1 MLICF
6 SAKHSHVVYLD
17 SGSAKKKDYKYVMRV
32 LDDALAGYKEAGG
45 KIVKHKFSKHQS
57 GVSVFNHITQFACVK
72 EPAGSVRDAYYD
84 LYQMRAI
91 VQDQRNLTL
100 PSHLKAW
107 AEKKAAIADENHRQ
121 EFFHIQGEMATI
133 IFREVQVKGSI
144 FHYNIAPSN
153 GEIETLLKALRG
165 PRPFMKKEG
174 CRPFPDPSRNK

>member
-6 SAKHSHVVYLD
+6 SAKHSHAVYLD

-57 GVSVFNHITQFACVK
+57 GVSVFNLVTQFACVK
-72 EPAGSVRDAYYD
+72 QPAGSVRDAYYA

-107 AEKKAAIADENHRQ
+107 AEKRAAIADENLRQ

-144 FHYNIAPSN
+144 FHSNIAPSN
-153 GEIETLLKALRG
+153 GEIEARLKALRDT
-165 PRPFMKKEG
+165 RPFMTKEG
-174 CRPFPDPSRNK
+174 CRPSPEPSQK